1 MRTLLPRASRR
12 VLLAGAAVIAL
23 AAAGIAIAD
32 SGAPAGTSLVSATF
46 YANTLAKSH
55 TETCTPTSGDAYSTT
70 DAVFTVSHSFAGHT
84 MVELIEQHNDAP
96 SVFNELGPNYGF
108 HHWGVMT
115 KTFDADVARYQ
126 AMGYEEAFFD
136 TLPTESRVMYLDA
149 RRDLPGMIELL
160 EHTDAQERV
169 YTGYWEA
176 TVGWDGKDPIR
187 RD

>member
-1 MRTLLPRASRR
+1 MTELSFGQPVGTIVQFAYF
-12 VLLAGAAVIAL
+12 VEDTEQ
-23 AAAGIAIAD
+23 AI
-32 SGAPAGTSLVSATF
+32 GEWVERLGVGPWIVRERF
-46 YANTLAKSH
+46 RP
-55 TETCTPTSGDAYSTT
+55 PTGRYRGEPT
-70 DAVFTVSHSFAGHT
+70 DAIFTVSHSFAGHT

-115 KTFDADVARYQ
+115 KTFDADVARYR